1 MPLSNFLNKSL
12 AFSIFSSSTQERK
25 EWKIDQETSTYICI
39 IPANI
44 NKMKERE
51 KKEQYNTCKTDDMS
65 KRDDRKEIRE
75 CQNEEGCK
83 IRKTEMTRTGR
94 RK

>member
-1 MPLSNFLNKSL
+1 
-12 AFSIFSSSTQERK
+12 
-25 EWKIDQETSTYICI
+25 
-39 IPANI
+39 
-44 NKMKERE
+44 MKERE